1 MTISAFLLFLP
12 LNFSLTKK
20 QHRMLLEKITIFKML
35 APAMMLMLFTAC
47 IIGQEQKT
55 ITPGA
60 ERTTR
65 YFPLIA
71 DKQVAVV
78 ANHSSLIGNRH
89 LVDSLIS
96 AGMKVVR
103 VFSPEHGFR
112 GKADA
117 GELVGDGIDL
127 VTGLPVVSL
136 YGNNRKPGEQ
146 YLADIDLVIF
156 DIQDVGAR
164 FYTYISTMTYVMEA
178 CAALDIPVLVLD
190 RPNPNGFYVDG
201 PVLEEEFRSFVGL
214 HPVPIV
220 HGMTVGEYARMV
232 NGEGWLEG
240 GIRCNLT
247 VIPVRNYTHS
257 DFYTLPVR
265 PSPNLPNKYAVYL
278 YPSLCLFEGTVV
290 SVGRGTDQP
299 FQVIGHPL
307 YEKGSYAFTPRS
319 VPGANNPPLLG
330 EKCFG
335 INLTNY
341 AKNMEKHPA
350 ALNLMWLIDFYKQ
363 ISTQTDFFNTFF
375 NRLAGNSTLR
385 QQIEDGLTEE
395 EIRASWQPGL
405 NAYKTIRKKY
415 LLYDDFE

>member
-20 QHRMLLEKITIFKML
+20 RNRMHLKKMTIFKML
-35 APAMMLMLFTAC
+35 APAMMLMLFTTC
-47 IIGQEQKT
+47 INGQEQKT

-78 ANHSSLIGNRH
+78 ANHSSMIEQRH

-96 AGMKVVR
+96 AGMHVVR

-220 HGMTVGEYARMV
+220 HGMTVGEYALMV

-240 GIRCNLT
+240 GIRCDLT

-307 YEKGSYAFTPRS
+307 YDKGSYTFTPRS
-319 VPGANNPPLLG
+319 VPGATNPPLLG

-335 INLTNY
+335 FNLTDY
-341 AKNMEKHPA
+341 AKNMEEHPA
-350 ALNLMWLIDFYKQ
+350 ELNLMWLIDFYKQ
-363 ISTQTDFFNTFF
+363 ISPQTEFFNTFF
-375 NRLAGNSTLR
+375 NRLAGNSTLK
-385 QQIEDGLTEE
+385 QQIEEGLTAE
-395 EIRASWQPGL
+395 EIRATWQPGL
-405 NAYKTIRKKY
+405 KAYKTIRKKY